1 MEGQRMNLVS
11 RRPRLTFS
19 KKERAQVEVEPFLFG
34 GEEES
39 ARALLVPLVMRIVAS
54 LEIVEGDNTAIF
66 LVELS
71 NLRSD
76 HLNV

>member
-19 KKERAQVEVEPFLFG
+19 KEERAQVEVEPFLFG